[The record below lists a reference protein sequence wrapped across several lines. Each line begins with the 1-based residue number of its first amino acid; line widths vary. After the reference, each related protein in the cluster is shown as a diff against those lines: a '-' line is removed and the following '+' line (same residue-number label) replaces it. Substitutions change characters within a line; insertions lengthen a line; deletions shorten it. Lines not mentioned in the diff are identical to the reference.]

1 MVRAIFPLVLMFA
14 VAGCSSDKPVPMLPV
29 GAEDLALQK
38 GMVFSQ
44 MPRAEELPVYKAAA
58 YAGSGEAANAL
69 ATFYMKAD
77 KSGQLQFYWTL
88 VAAENGDPVGQYNA
102 ALSYMDSTQGRHA
115 PGRARFWLGKAAS
128 QGHALA
134 KERLSEALRK

>member
-1 MVRAIFPLVLMFA
+1 MVRTVLSLVLMLA
-14 VAGCSSDKPVPMLPV
+14 VASCSADKPVPMLPI
-29 GAEDLALQK
+29 GAEDLALRK

-102 ALSYMDSTQGRHA
+102 ALSYLDLTQDRYA
-115 PGRARFWLGKAAS
+115 PGRARFWLERAAS
-128 QGHALA
+128 QGHAQA
-134 KERLSEALRK
+134 KDRLSELLRK

>member
-1 MVRAIFPLVLMFA
+1 MLA

-102 ALSYMDSTQGRHA
+102 GLSYLDPAQDRYA
-115 PGRARFWLGKAAS
+115 PGRARFWLEKAAS
-128 QGHALA
+128 QGETQA
-134 KERLSEALRK
+134 KDRLSELLRK

>member
-1 MVRAIFPLVLMFA
+1 MARTVLSLVLMLA
-14 VAGCSSDKPVPMLPV
+14 VAGCSSDKPVPTLPV

-102 ALSYMDSTQGRHA
+102 ALSYLDPVQDRYA
-115 PGRARFWLGKAAS
+115 PGRARFWLEKAAS
-128 QGHALA
+128 QGDAQA
-134 KERLSEALRK
+134 KDRLSELLRK

>member
-1 MVRAIFPLVLMFA
+1 MVRGISSLVLMLA
-14 VAGCSSDKPVPMLPV
+14 VVGCSSDKPAPALPV
-29 GAEDLALQK
+29 GAEDLAVRK

-44 MPRAEELPVYKAAA
+44 MPHYEELPVYKAAA

-102 ALSYMDSTQGRHA
+102 GMSYMDPTQDRYA
-115 PGRARFWLGKAAS
+115 PGRARFWLEKAAR
-128 QGHALA
+128 QEHALA
-134 KERLSEALRK
+134 PERLREILHE